1 MRKVFERL
9 DVALE
14 ELKLLQIEFNVL
26 KTIREHGCQCSDDDA
41 CAFVRERN
49 HYFEALQGITRDG
62 SGTGLGSGLRRANED
77 LRQIASEAICR
88 VNGKGISR

>member
-1 MRKVFERL
+1 MTPERKQMIDDNELARWRKAARNDNPSFWSADAMRKVFERL
-9 DVALE
+9 DAALE

-49 HYFEALQGITRDG
+49 HYFEALQVIDRDG
-62 SGTGLGSGLRRANED
+62 S
-77 LRQIASEAICR
+77 
-88 VNGKGISR
+88 